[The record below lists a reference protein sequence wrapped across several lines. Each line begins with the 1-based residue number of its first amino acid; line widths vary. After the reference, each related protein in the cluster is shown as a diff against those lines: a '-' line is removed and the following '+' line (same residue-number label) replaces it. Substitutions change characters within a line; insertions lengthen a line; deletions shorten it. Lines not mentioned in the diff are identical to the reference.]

1 MQFSLHST
9 GGAPTQ
15 VYDFLLQN
23 KSSVRYLSL
32 HNPNWSFPAEAVSIR
47 SLTHLDFQGI
57 FPGDSRAFADILAN
71 GHQLESLRLECHL
84 ECTASTQFR
93 EHPTAL
99 PFLHHF
105 AFSLIG
111 YRVNDHDLFPAISEF
126 LKGRSA
132 LRTLQLTVPSADW
145 ALKRLGY
152 DATVWGVLPSLT
164 SLRSLTATLPKDVA
178 APVAMWLV
186 PRGVQALT
194 LQALAPVNTLEFVSV
209 RLFPL
214 PLFLRALIPPSLSF
228 VRVAT
233 ARRDAAT
240 TAIHWSVALPRRGR
254 TVGHRA
260 GLPDGQRRA
269 DRRRVLHCVQGER
282 AGPAGGVAEG
292 PHAVQ
297 RPGLVGLL
305 WVPRGGVEGSD
316 AVLLALPLSRYAF
329 YPSKM

>member
-126 LKGRSA
+126 LRDRRS
-132 LRTLQLTVPSADW
+132 LKTLVLSVPSANW
-145 ALKRLGY
+145 AQKRLGY
-152 DATVWGVLPSLT
+152 DAGVWGVLPSLT
-164 SLRSLTATLPKDVA
+164 ELKTLTATLPKDVA
-178 APVAMWLV
+178 AAVAMWLV
-186 PRGVQALT
+186 PRGVTALS
-194 LQALAPVNTLEFVSV
+194 LQAEPSTDALGFVSV
-209 RLFPL
+209 RPPDPRENRDIVTQPFNSKCARASPRTCASSG
-214 PLFLRALIPPSLSF
+214 LRSSTSRTQSRSSRRGSQLRLSEPTAHSPPPS
-228 VRVAT
+228 
-233 ARRDAAT
+233 
-240 TAIHWSVALPRRGR
+240 ALRSALCSWPSM
-254 TVGHRA
+254 TWKMDVGPMA
-260 GLPDGQRRA
+260 SCPYMVDFW
-269 DRRRVLHCVQGER
+269 LH
-282 AGPAGGVAEG
+282 
-292 PHAVQ
+292 
-297 RPGLVGLL
+297 L
-305 WVPRGGVEGSD
+305 GSQ
-316 AVLLALPLSRYAF
+316 
-329 YPSKM
+329 